1 MLQLLDFQFS
11 LWISLYGHLLCS
23 LQTLRAASLHP
34 SRGWS
39 IGGPA
44 SLEWEDWL
52 KKKLTS
58 DKIKHR
64 VCMKDQFR
72 TDNNLKTKTV
82 NHAKLLNCNPKK

>member
-1 MLQLLDFQFS
+1 MDIYSAACKHCVL
-11 LWISLYGHLLCS
+11 LLCILPEVGQS
-23 LQTLRAASLHP
+23 
-34 SRGWS
+34 
-39 IGGPA
+39 GGPA

-52 KKKLTS
+52 KKNLTS
-58 DKIKHR
+58 EKIKHR